1 VGKKLSTTFIV
12 IGVILVAAAVVWWAV
27 LAPMLVKLPSDID
40 TKMDFEGNMSIFLDP
55 TTGASLPAGQE
66 MVVPVTAKRQF
77 VALPDLFT
85 SSTAVFED
93 TLVLTMMGEA
103 GQPQISR
110 YAMDRKTR
118 KCVASTEN
126 WAYSPQIALDRTGN
140 YGPLFPGGL
149 KVGDK
154 VSVFFN
160 DPSKVFEVTVA
171 EKLDNWNDLGIS
183 VLKIDATR
191 PVADY
196 NPAIAQAV
204 LVQGQELPAEI
215 AFADLAA
222 QLKASGLDLGALL
235 TALGSVASPEDMQ
248 SLGALTAQPV
258 KLTYKQSSADVY
270 YIEQKTGA
278 TVGATFDR
286 TTSMSPDISGLLGA
300 FAIIGKYATDPTVGP
315 AIQAITQAA
324 TALQSS
330 PPEPTKIF
338 NQNMSI
344 VATGE
349 ASQVT
354 LAQSAKDKI
363 PLMTLVKLWI
373 PVIIVAVGALIL
385 ILGAVG
391 LMMKSRKAAA

>member
-1 VGKKLSTTFIV
+1 VGKKFSTALIV
-12 IGVILVAAAVVWWAV
+12 IGVILVVAAVVWWAAI
-27 LAPMLVKLPSDID
+27 APMLVKLPSDID
-40 TKMDFEGNMSIFLDP
+40 TKMDFEGNMSIFVDP
-55 TTGASLPAGQE
+55 ATGASLPAGQE

-103 GQPQISR
+103 SPPQISR

-171 EKLDNWNDLGIS
+171 EKLDNWNDLGIT

-191 PVADY
+191 AVADY

-204 LVQGQELPAEI
+204 LVQGQQLPAEI
-215 AFADLAA
+215 SFADLAA
-222 QLKASGLDLGALL
+222 QLKAKGLDLEALL
-235 TALGSVASPEDMQ
+235 TALGTVASAEDMA
-248 SLGALTAQPV
+248 SLGALTQQPV

-286 TTSMSPDISGLLGA
+286 TTSMSPDMSGLLGA
-300 FAIIGKYATDPTVGP
+300 FGIIGKYATDPTVGP
-315 AIQAITQAA
+315 AIQAVTQAA
-324 TALQSS
+324 TQLQSS

-344 VATGE
+344 IATGE

-354 LAQSAKDKI
+354 LAESAKDKI
-363 PLMTLVKLWI
+363 PLLNLVKLWI

-391 LMMKSRKAAA
+391 LMMKSRKAA